1 MHRNNDIHPRYWTEG
16 RDFSVQY
23 AKIGEYA
30 EMPKPHYHPYFE
42 LFYVLSGERVFFIRD
57 RVLTA
62 RPGEMVIVRPHELHR
77 TSSAEAYA
85 YERIIVHFT
94 PEFLGTAAAAHEEL
108 PPVVIFTPEEREI
121 VEATLRGMIR
131 ESVNRK
137 LGYVDYLRL
146 LLSQLLHHIRRAE
159 PADPELRLQE
169 APPLHLKVSEIAA
182 YINERYGEPLTLR
195 NVAER
200 FHISEGHLSRMFA
213 KYTGFPYQEYVRLVR
228 VREAQKRLRETQDRI
243 ADIALAAGFGQIA
256 HFNKTFKT
264 VAGVAPREY
273 RKRFGRAPS

>member
-1 MHRNNDIHPRYWTEG
+1 MQRNDIHPRYWTEG

-30 EMPKPHYHPYFE
+30 EMPKPHYHPYYE

-85 YERIIVHFT
+85 YERIIVHYT
-94 PEFLGTAAAAHEEL
+94 PEFLGTAAAAHEAL
-108 PPVVIFTPEEREI
+108 PPVVAFAPEERDV

-137 LGYVDYLRL
+137 PDYVDYLRL

-159 PADPELRLQE
+159 PADPELRMQE

-182 YINERYGEPLTLR
+182 YINEHYGEPLTLR
-195 NVAER
+195 SVAER

-213 KYTGFPYQEYVRLVR
+213 KYTGYPYQEYVRLVR
-228 VREAQKRLRETQDRI
+228 VREAQKRLRETRDRI

-256 HFNKTFKT
+256 HFNKTFKAVT
-264 VAGVAPREY
+264 GLTPRQY
-273 RKRFGRAPS
+273 RNRRSPS